1 MKLTNTNRPFGLI
14 IKLSQSVFEEEADVA
29 CNGHSSEF
37 WPGMG
42 WKKLTRQG
50 SVKI

>member
-1 MKLTNTNRPFGLI
+1 
-14 IKLSQSVFEEEADVA
+14 VA